1 MERDK
6 ASKDKRDFLKF
17 LSGVGLG
24 AIAAEVYERVYGI
37 PMLEKS
43 FRAEINYWMNKY
55 NKADE
60 EIKKLENENKSLKEG
75 QEKVNELTRTLN
87 YEDELEKESNSAIAF
102 YKQQMN
108 EAIGKLKQIIEK
120 YRILLGDER
129 VSFESSTLKV
139 LEDLKITQEKLL
151 KVLPYFPLIKNLSF
165 SPSKVVNDKIYDLS
179 VQLEVISPLNTLEK
193 VEVKLIPVEYEY
205 FITDYGMRKEDYSLV
220 FPPEETR
227 VVKLNPK
234 GLEKE
239 IFEVNF
245 KDLKGGKEYL
255 IKVEAKDLD
264 GNVKTEEI
272 KTPYVR
278 GFENIAPLDDT
289 KIGVLYLLWWG
300 KDDNWRNYK
309 GDYFPLLGRYF
320 SKDKVV
326 INKHIDWATG
336 HKIDFFLINWSGLD
350 YQDEALKNSFLNAAL
365 VKNGGIKFA
374 ILYETIWRLKDSQP
388 GWDLS
393 DPLNIRILNED
404 FFYLQQNYF
413 NHPLY
418 LRINNKP
425 LVYIYES
432 KGFFGDISQ
441 ISNLK
446 KRYNVFLVSDHAHP
460 LANPDD
466 NFRNV
471 KWGETAKLFDALMPA
486 AGLYDG
492 FLWYRDYFKGSA
504 VENPIDNQSWLEY
517 KKIGNEKWKKFCNE
531 NKLLFIPSITA
542 GISYRYAPW
551 GNSTWPRL
559 DRNPP
564 SFKERLNFEIGY
576 TDPKYKIAFI
586 AEFNNFFEESVLEP
600 DSKYGFSMLEKL
612 KETSL

>member
-1 MERDK
+1 
-6 ASKDKRDFLKF
+6 
-17 LSGVGLG
+17 
-24 AIAAEVYERVYGI
+24 
-37 PMLEKS
+37 
-43 FRAEINYWMNKY
+43 
-55 NKADE
+55 
-60 EIKKLENENKSLKEG
+60 
-75 QEKVNELTRTLN
+75 
-87 YEDELEKESNSAIAF
+87 
-102 YKQQMN
+102 
-108 EAIGKLKQIIEK
+108 
-120 YRILLGDER
+120 
-129 VSFESSTLKV
+129 
-139 LEDLKITQEKLL
+139 
-151 KVLPYFPLIKNLSF
+151 
-165 SPSKVVNDKIYDLS
+165 
-179 VQLEVISPLNTLEK
+179 
-193 VEVKLIPVEYEY
+193 
-205 FITDYGMRKEDYSLV
+205 
-220 FPPEETR
+220 
-227 VVKLNPK
+227 
-234 GLEKE
+234 
-239 IFEVNF
+239 
-245 KDLKGGKEYL
+245 
-255 IKVEAKDLD
+255 
-264 GNVKTEEI
+264 
-272 KTPYVR
+272 
-278 GFENIAPLDDT
+278 
-289 KIGVLYLLWWG
+289 
-300 KDDNWRNYK
+300 
-309 GDYFPLLGRYF
+309 
-320 SKDKVV
+320 
-326 INKHIDWATG
+326 
-336 HKIDFFLINWSGLD
+336 
-350 YQDEALKNSFLNAAL
+350 
-365 VKNGGIKFA
+365 
-374 ILYETIWRLKDSQP
+374 LKDSQP

>member
-1 MERDK
+1 MDSIKLVKIVFHK
-6 ASKDKRDFLKF
+6 ASKDRRSFLKF

-60 EIKKLENENKSLKEG
+60 EIKKLESENKRLKEG

-205 FITDYGMRKEDYSLV
+205 FITDYRMRKEDYSLV

-255 IKVEAKDLD
+255 IKVEAKDSD
-264 GNVKTEEI
+264 GNVKTEET

-309 GDYFPLLGRYF
+309 GDYFPLLGRYL

-350 YQDEALKNSFLNAAL
+350 YQDEALKN
-365 VKNGGIKFA
+365 
-374 ILYETIWRLKDSQP
+374 
-388 GWDLS
+388 
-393 DPLNIRILNED
+393 
-404 FFYLQQNYF
+404 
-413 NHPLY
+413 
-418 LRINNKP
+418 
-425 LVYIYES
+425 
-432 KGFFGDISQ
+432 
-441 ISNLK
+441 
-446 KRYNVFLVSDHAHP
+446 
-460 LANPDD
+460 
-466 NFRNV
+466 
-471 KWGETAKLFDALMPA
+471 
-486 AGLYDG
+486 
-492 FLWYRDYFKGSA
+492 
-504 VENPIDNQSWLEY
+504 
-517 KKIGNEKWKKFCNE
+517 
-531 NKLLFIPSITA
+531 
-542 GISYRYAPW
+542 
-551 GNSTWPRL
+551 
-559 DRNPP
+559 
-564 SFKERLNFEIGY
+564 
-576 TDPKYKIAFI
+576 
-586 AEFNNFFEESVLEP
+586 
-600 DSKYGFSMLEKL
+600 
-612 KETSL
+612 TS

>member
-6 ASKDKRDFLKF
+6 PSKDKRDFLKF
-17 LSGVGLG
+17 LAGIGLG
-24 AIAAEVYERVYGI
+24 AVAAEVYERVYGI
-37 PMLEKS
+37 PSLEGRFKK
-43 FRAEINYWMNKY
+43 EVNYWIDQY
-55 NKADE
+55 NSAKKELE
-60 EIKKLENENKSLKEG
+60 ELNLRLDKL
-75 QEKVNELTRTLN
+75 
-87 YEDELEKESNSAIAF
+87 DELEKESTSAISL
-102 YKQQMN
+102 YQQRMD
-108 EAIGKLKQIIEK
+108 EAIEGLRKTIEK

-129 VSFESSTLKV
+129 VSFESSSLKV

-220 FPPEETR
+220 FPPEETK

-255 IKVEAKDLD
+255 IKVEAKDSD
-264 GNVKTEEI
+264 GNVKTEET